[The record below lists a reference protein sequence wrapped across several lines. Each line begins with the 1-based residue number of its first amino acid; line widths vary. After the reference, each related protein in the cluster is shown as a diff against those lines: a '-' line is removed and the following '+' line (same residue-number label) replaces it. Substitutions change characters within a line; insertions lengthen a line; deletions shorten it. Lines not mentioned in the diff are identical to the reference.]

1 MEAFVSFNDRHP
13 DLVSKS
19 CLGGHSR
26 CQRWLAEDDI
36 TSSRLHAVWMCVYAC
51 VCVHRLMSWSLNHC
65 QSLTKAG
72 SGCGWPGTARP
83 VQRCRFALI
92 LPKIWQRENQRCL
105 PAHKTSVWCSCFNR
119 TKSVFLL
126 QTVDLC
132 YTPTPLGQ
140 RAVWSCQGQPINK
153 TACTDFSSGE
163 VS

>member
-1 MEAFVSFNDRHP
+1 MLGLYSTSERWWHLQLHRAVKGSFLILWNTATTDELSGSFYGMEAFVSFNDRHP

-36 TSSRLHAVWMCVYAC
+36 TSSRLHTVWMCVYAC

-83 VQRCRFALI
+83 VQGCRFALI
-92 LPKIWQRENQRCL
+92 LPKIWQRENHT
-105 PAHKTSVWCSCFNR
+105 AMS
-119 TKSVFLL
+119 
-126 QTVDLC
+126 
-132 YTPTPLGQ
+132 
-140 RAVWSCQGQPINK
+140 
-153 TACTDFSSGE
+153 ACTQNFGL
-163 VS
+163 VLLL